1 MTKAKAGTAVDPRAR
16 AVLLRENGVTAGTE
30 KARLLG
36 GWLRAVRE
44 TRGETRVVA
53 AGKIGVAESVLSGWE
68 RGVGVPGEASLI
80 RLRRWLGK
88 ERSNALDRIVPAL
101 GDSAKTTALARE
113 SVGLPPRNDLGP
125 DGVSVYAAGGPGPHS
140 VPRPGKARRARAAE
154 TVAGADEALLEALIG
169 SSLSA
174 RSKALLSAAVVA
186 LLAGIDVEVEVRA
199 RV

>member
-1 MTKAKAGTAVDPRAR
+1 MTKAVDPRAR

-68 RGVGVPGEASLI
+68 RGVGVPGAASLI
-80 RLRRWLGK
+80 KLRRWLGK
-88 ERSNALDRIVPAL
+88 ERSNALDRIVPVL

-113 SVGLPPRNDLGP
+113 EAGLPPRNDLGP
-125 DGVSVYAAGGPGPHS
+125 DGVSVPVRRERAA
-140 VPRPGKARRARAAE
+140 RPARAAE